1 MLAFL
6 LAVALAQAPVTGIV
20 KDPSGAAVPG
30 ASVTIRTDS
39 GPAAQTVTGPDGRFT
54 FDRIPDGRA
63 TLVVLAGGFAQKEQ
77 PLERGSME
85 VVLSPASLF
94 EEVTV
99 TPTRSEQR
107 LGDTPASVT
116 VVDSQ
121 QIEQSAAIVADDVLR
136 SVPTFSLFRRT
147 SSVAAHPTAQ
157 GVSLRGIGPS
167 GVSRTLVMIDDVPF
181 NDPFGGW
188 VYWTRVPLGAV
199 DRIEMVDGSTSSL
212 YGNYAM
218 GGVIN
223 IVTSRAARRTAELS
237 AQYGNRGTPKF
248 DFFGSDV
255 WRNFGFAVEGGFLDT
270 DGYPQVAAPERGP
283 IDTNVKVEARNFNAK
298 VDYNPT
304 SNVSTFVRVGYFR
317 EERDNAKKV
326 INSTAPQI
334 PEAND
339 TTWTTISGGARFILR
354 DSSSVQVRLFGDI
367 ETFRSNFLAV
377 PNLITR
383 ATARVT
389 LNQRVPTDGFGG
401 MVQWSR
407 AAGPKNFL
415 SAGVDWRWVDGD
427 SEEDAMDAV
436 LGTTP
441 VTHRVSGGSQRSYGA
456 FIQDVFNPIDRL
468 SLTMSLRVDD
478 WKNYD
483 GHNLETTVA
492 TGQPVPPGISN
503 GVPVGHQPDLPD
515 RKDTAVSPRGG
526 VMYRISDH
534 LSVWGSAS
542 GGFRAPTLNELYR
555 QFRVGALLVLANNQ
569 LGPENL
575 IGGEAGVNVIATEN
589 VTVRGTWYIN
599 GIENPVSN
607 VTIGTNTQQRQNLGR
622 TKVQGFQTDVEYRLA
637 TRWRVAGAYLFNDA
651 KVTDNPT
658 NLELVG
664 KYLAQ
669 VPQHRGAINFSYTDR
684 RFVNLAF
691 ALQMAGKQ
699 YDDDLNARGVP
710 ANGCAVQSQ
719 SCDNP
724 GLPGFTLLDVTASR
738 ALGRGVEVFF
748 GVQNLL
754 DEEFYVQTNPTT
766 IGAPRLVQG
775 GVRVRFTGR

>member
-1 MLAFL
+1 
-6 LAVALAQAPVTGIV
+6 
-20 KDPSGAAVPG
+20 
-30 ASVTIRTDS
+30 
-39 GPAAQTVTGPDGRFT
+39 
-54 FDRIPDGRA
+54 
-63 TLVVLAGGFAQKEQ
+63 
-77 PLERGSME
+77 
-85 VVLSPASLF
+85 
-94 EEVTV
+94 
-99 TPTRSEQR
+99 
-107 LGDTPASVT
+107 
-116 VVDSQ
+116 
-121 QIEQSAAIVADDVLR
+121 VADDILR
-136 SVPTFSLFRRT
+136 QVPTFSLFRRT

-167 GVSRTLVMIDDVPF
+167 GVSRTLVLIDDVPF

-223 IVTSRAARRTAELS
+223 IVTSRPSRRTAELS

-255 WRNFGFAVEGGFLDT
+255 WRNFGISVEGGIFDT
-270 DGYPQVAAPERGP
+270 DGYPQVAEPERGP
-283 IDTNVKVEARNFNAK
+283 IDTNVTVEFRNFNAK

-304 SNVSTFVRVGYFR
+304 SNISTFFRAGYFR

-326 INSTAPQI
+326 IFPNNQTI

-339 TTWTTISGGARFILR
+339 TSWTAVSGGVRMILP
-354 DSSSVQVRLFGDI
+354 DSSNLQARIFGDV

-377 PNLITR
+377 PDLIAR
-383 ATARVT
+383 DQARVT

-407 AAGPKNFL
+407 AVGTRNFL
-415 SAGVDWRWVDGD
+415 SAGIDWRWVDGD
-427 SEEDAMDAV
+427 SEEDAMNATSTAV
-436 LGTTP
+436 A
-441 VTHRVSGGSQRSYGA
+441 THRVSGGTQRSYGL
-456 FIQDVFNPIDRL
+456 FVQDVFTPTDRL
-468 SLTMSLRVDD
+468 SVTVSLRVDD

-483 GHNLETTVA
+483 GHNLETNVA
-492 TGQPVPPGISN
+492 TGQPVPPTTGPG
-503 GVPVGHQPDLPD
+503 GVPTGNQPNLPD

-526 VMYRISDH
+526 AMYRISDRV
-534 LSVWGSAS
+534 SVWGSVS

-569 LGPENL
+569 LGPEDL
-575 IGGEAGVNVIATEN
+575 VGGEAGVNLIATEN

-607 VTIGTNTQQRQNLGR
+607 VTISTAPPTQQRQNLGR
-622 TKVQGFQTDVEYRLA
+622 TKVQGFQTDLEYRLG

-651 KVTDNPT
+651 KVTENATNP
-658 NLELVG
+658 ELVG
-664 KYLAQ
+664 KYLPQ
-669 VPQHRGAINFSYTDR
+669 VPQHRGSIQFAYTDPR
-684 RFVNLAF
+684 YVNLALG
-691 ALQMAGKQ
+691 LQMAGKQ

-719 SCDNP
+719 SCVNP
-724 GLPGFTLLDVTASR
+724 GLPGFSLLDFTASR
-738 ALGRGVEVFF
+738 PLGRGVEVFF
-748 GVQNLL
+748 GVQNIL
-754 DEEFYVQTNPTT
+754 DEEVYVQTNPTT

-775 GVRVRFTGR
+775 GVRVRFAGR

>member
-6 LAVALAQAPVTGIV
+6 LALALAQAPLTGIV
-20 KDPSGAAVPG
+20 KDPTGAAVPG
-30 ASVTIRTDS
+30 ASVTIKTDA
-39 GPAAQTVTGPDGRFT
+39 GPSAQTVTGPDGRFT

-77 PLERGSME
+77 PLERGTME

-147 SSVAAHPTAQ
+147 SSVAAHPTTQ

-255 WRNFGFAVEGGFLDT
+255 WRNFGFAFEGGFLDT

-283 IDTNVKVEARNFNAK
+283 IDTNVKVEFRNFNGK

-304 SNVSTFVRVGYFR
+304 SNISTFVRVGYFR

-326 INSTAPQI
+326 IFPNNPTI

-339 TTWTTISGGARFILR
+339 TSWTAVSGGVRMILP
-354 DSSSVQVRLFGDI
+354 DSSSLQARVFGDV

-377 PNLITR
+377 PDLIKR
-383 ATARVT
+383 DRARVT
-389 LNQRVPTDGFGG
+389 LNQRVPTNGFGG

-407 AAGPKNFL
+407 ALGARNFL
-415 SAGVDWRWVDGD
+415 SVGTDWRWVDGD
-427 SEEDAMDAV
+427 SEEDAMNASSTAV
-436 LGTTP
+436 ER
-441 VTHRVSGGSQRSYGA
+441 HRVSGGTQRSYGA
-456 FIQDVFNPIDRL
+456 FIQDVFTPSDRL
-468 SLTMSLRVDD
+468 SVTLSLRVDD
-478 WKNYD
+478 WKSYN
-483 GHNLETTVA
+483 GHNLETDVA
-492 TGQPVPPGISN
+492 TGQPVPPGSN
-503 GVPVGHQPDLPD
+503 NGIPTGNRPDLPD
-515 RKDTAVSPRGG
+515 KKDTAVSPRGG
-526 VMYRISDH
+526 AMYRISDKV
-534 LSVWGSAS
+534 SVWGSIS

-555 QFRVGALLVLANNQ
+555 QFRVGALQVFANEQ

-575 IGGEAGVNVIATEN
+575 VGGEAGVNLLATEN

-607 VTIGTNTQQRQNLGR
+607 VTIATNIQQRQNLGR

-651 KVTDNPT
+651 KVTENP
-658 NLELVG
+658 NSPALVG
-664 KYLAQ
+664 KYLPQ
-669 VPQHRGAINFSYTDR
+669 VPQHRGSIQFAYTDP
-684 RFVNLAF
+684 RFVNLALG
-691 ALQMAGKQ
+691 LQMVGKQ

-724 GLPGFTLLDVTASR
+724 GLPGFTLLDFTASR

-775 GVRVRFTGR
+775 GVRVRFAGR

>member
-1 MLAFL
+1 MLALL
-6 LAVALAQAPVTGIV
+6 LALALAQAPLTGIV
-20 KDPSGAAVPG
+20 KDQTGAAVPG
-30 ASVTIRTDS
+30 ASVTIKTDA
-39 GPAAQTVTGPDGRFT
+39 GPSVQTVTGPDGRFT

-77 PLERGSME
+77 PLERGTME
-85 VVLSPASLF
+85 IVLLPASLF

-116 VVDSQ
+116 VLDSQ
-121 QIEQSAAIVADDVLR
+121 QIEQSAAVVADDVLR
-136 SVPTFSLFRRT
+136 QVPTFSLFRRT
-147 SSVAAHPTAQ
+147 SSIAAHPTAQ

-167 GVSRTLVMIDDVPF
+167 GVSRTLVLIDDVPF

-255 WRNFGFAVEGGFLDT
+255 WRNFGFAVEGGFFDT
-270 DGYPQVAAPERGP
+270 DGYPQVAEAERGP
-283 IDTNVKVEARNFNAK
+283 IDTDVTVEFRNFNTK

-304 SNVSTFVRVGYFR
+304 SNISTFVRVGYFR

-326 INSTAPQI
+326 IFPNNPTI

-339 TTWTTISGGARFILR
+339 TSWTAVSGGVRMILP
-354 DSSSVQVRLFGDI
+354 DSSSLQARVFGDV

-377 PNLITR
+377 PDLIAR
-383 ATARVT
+383 DQARVT
-389 LNQRVPTDGFGG
+389 LNQRVPTNGFGG

-407 AAGPKNFL
+407 ALGTRNFL
-415 SAGVDWRWVDGD
+415 SAGTDWRWVDGD
-427 SEEDAMDAV
+427 SEEDAMNATSTAV
-436 LGTTP
+436 A
-441 VTHRVSGGSQRSYGA
+441 THRVSGGTQRSYGV
-456 FIQDVFNPIDRL
+456 FVQDVFTPTDRL

-483 GHNLETTVA
+483 GHNLETNA
-492 TGQPVPPGISN
+492 FTGQPVPPGTNN
-503 GVPVGHQPDLPD
+503 GVPTGNQPNLPD

-526 VMYRISDH
+526 AMYRISDKV
-534 LSVWGSAS
+534 SVWGSVS

-575 IGGEAGVNVIATEN
+575 VGGEAGVNLIATEN

-607 VTIGTNTQQRQNLGR
+607 VTVGLNTQQRQNLGR
-622 TKVQGFQTDVEYRLA
+622 TKVQGFQTDLEYRLG

-651 KVTDNPT
+651 KVTENEANP
-658 NLELVG
+658 ELVG
-664 KYLAQ
+664 NYLPQ
-669 VPQHRGAINFSYTDR
+669 VPQHRGSIQFVYSDPRY
-684 RFVNLAF
+684 VNLALG
-691 ALQMAGKQ
+691 LQMVGKQ

-719 SCDNP
+719 TCANP
-724 GLPGFTLLDVTASR
+724 GLPGFSLLDFTASR

-766 IGAPRLVQG
+766 IGAPRLVNG
-775 GVRVRFTGR
+775 GVRVRFAGR

>member
-1 MLAFL
+1 MLAIL
-6 LAVALAQAPVTGIV
+6 LTLALAQAPLTGIV
-20 KDPSGAAVPG
+20 RDSTGGAVPG
-30 ASVTIRTDS
+30 ATVTIRTDA
-39 GPAAQTVTGPDGRFT
+39 GPSAQTVTGPDGRFT
-54 FDRIPDGRA
+54 FDRVPEGRA

-77 PLERGSME
+77 PLEPGTME

-99 TPTRSEQR
+99 TPSRTEQR

-116 VVDSQ
+116 VLDKQ
-121 QIEQSAAIVADDVLR
+121 QIEQSAAVVADDVLR
-136 SVPTFSLFRRT
+136 QVPTFSLFRRT
-147 SSVAAHPTAQ
+147 SSLAAHPTAQ

-167 GVSRTLVMIDDVPF
+167 GVSRTLVLIDDVPF

-223 IVTSRAARRTAELS
+223 IVTSRPARRTAEFG

-255 WRNFGFAVEGGFLDT
+255 WRNFGFAVEGGFFDT
-270 DGYPQVAAPERGP
+270 DGYPQVAEPERGD
-283 IDTNVKVEARNFNAK
+283 IDTNVTVEFRNFNGK

-304 SNVSTFVRVGYFR
+304 SNVSTFVRVGYFS

-326 INSTAPQI
+326 TVAGAPQI

-339 TTWTTISGGARFILR
+339 TKWTSVSGGARFILP
-354 DSSSVQVRLFGDI
+354 DSSSLQVRMFGDV
-367 ETFRSNFLAV
+367 ETFQSNFLAV

-383 ATARVT
+383 AIARVT

-407 AAGPKNFL
+407 AVGTRNFL

-427 SEEDAMDAV
+427 SEEDVMDMIT
-436 LGTTP
+436 GTTV
-441 VTHRVSGGSQRSYGA
+441 VTHRISGGTQRSYGA
-456 FIQDVFNPIDRL
+456 FVQDVFTPFDRL
-468 SLTMSLRVDD
+468 SVTLSLRVDD

-483 GHNLETTVA
+483 GHNLETSA
-492 TGQPVPPGISN
+492 STGLPTA
-503 GVPVGHQPDLPD
+503 GHRPNLDD
-515 RKDTAVSPRGG
+515 KKDTVVSPRGG
-526 VMYRISDH
+526 AMYRISDRV
-534 LSVWGSAS
+534 SVWGSVS

-575 IGGEAGVNVIATEN
+575 VGGEAGVNVVATEN
-589 VTVRGTWYIN
+589 VTIRGTWYAN

-607 VTIGTNTQQRQNLGR
+607 VTIATNTQQRQNLGR
-622 TKVQGFQTDVEYRLA
+622 TKVQGFQTDLEYRVG

-651 KVTDNPT
+651 KVTENPT
-658 NLELVG
+658 TPELVG
-664 KYLAQ
+664 KYLPQ
-669 VPQHRGAINFSYTDR
+669 VPQHRGSIQFAYTDPR
-684 RFVNLAF
+684 YVNLA
-691 ALQMAGKQ
+691 LGIQMVGKQ

-710 ANGCAVQSQ
+710 SNGCAVQSQ

-724 GLPGFTLLDVTASR
+724 GLPGFSLLDFTASR
-738 ALGRGVEVFF
+738 SLGRGVDVFF
-748 GVQNLL
+748 GVQNIL

-775 GVRVRFTGR
+775 GVRVRFAGR

>member
-6 LAVALAQAPVTGIV
+6 LALALAQAPLTGIV
-20 KDPSGAAVPG
+20 KDPTGAAVPG
-30 ASVTIRTDS
+30 ASVTIKTDA
-39 GPAAQTVTGPDGRFT
+39 GPSAQTVTGPDGRFT

-116 VVDSQ
+116 VLDSQ
-121 QIEQSAAIVADDVLR
+121 QIQQSAAVVADDVLR
-136 SVPTFSLFRRT
+136 QVPTFSLFRRT

-167 GVSRTLVMIDDVPF
+167 GVSRTLVLIDDVPF

-255 WRNFGFAVEGGFLDT
+255 WRNFGIAVEGGFFDT
-270 DGYPQVAAPERGP
+270 DGYLQVAEPERGP
-283 IDTNVKVEARNFNAK
+283 IDTNVTVEFRNFNTK

-304 SNVSTFVRVGYFR
+304 SNISTFVRVGYFR
-317 EERDNAKKV
+317 EERDNAKQV
-326 INSTAPQI
+326 IFPNNPTI

-339 TTWTTISGGARFILR
+339 TSWTAVSGGVRMILP
-354 DSSSVQVRLFGDI
+354 DSSSLQARVFGDV

-377 PNLITR
+377 PDLIR
-383 ATARVT
+383 RDQARVT
-389 LNQRVPTDGFGG
+389 LNQRVPTNGFGG

-407 AAGPKNFL
+407 ALGTRNFL
-415 SAGVDWRWVDGD
+415 SAGTDWRWVDGD
-427 SEEDAMDAV
+427 SEEDAMNATSTAV
-436 LGTTP
+436 ATN
-441 VTHRVSGGSQRSYGA
+441 RISGGTQRSYGA
-456 FIQDVFNPIDRL
+456 FIQDVFTPTDRL
-468 SLTMSLRVDD
+468 SLTVSLRVDD

-483 GHNLETTVA
+483 GHNLETNAV
-492 TGQPVPPGISN
+492 TGQPVPPGNNN
-503 GVPVGHQPDLPD
+503 GVPTGNQPDLPD
-515 RKDTAVSPRGG
+515 RKDTAFSPRGG
-526 VMYRISDH
+526 AMYRISDKV
-534 LSVWGSAS
+534 SVWGSVS

-575 IGGEAGVNVIATEN
+575 VGGEAGVNLIATEN
-589 VTVRGTWYIN
+589 VTVRGTWYMN

-607 VTIGTNTQQRQNLGR
+607 VTIALNTQQRQNLGR
-622 TKVQGFQTDVEYRLA
+622 TKVQGFQTDLEYRLG

-651 KVTDNPT
+651 KVTENPT
-658 NLELVG
+658 NPELVG
-664 KYLAQ
+664 KYLPQ
-669 VPQHRGAINFSYTDR
+669 VPQHRGSIQFAYTDP
-684 RFVNLAF
+684 RFVNLALG
-691 ALQMAGKQ
+691 LQMVGKQ

-719 SCDNP
+719 LCDNP
-724 GLPGFTLLDVTASR
+724 GLPGFSLLDFTASR
-738 ALGRGVEVFF
+738 ALGRGVDVFF
-748 GVQNLL
+748 GVQNIF

-775 GVRVRFTGR
+775 GVRVRFAGR

>member
-6 LAVALAQAPVTGIV
+6 LALALAQAPLTGIV

-30 ASVTIRTDS
+30 ASVTIKTDAGS
-39 GPAAQTVTGPDGRFT
+39 SVQTVTGPDGRFT
-54 FDRIPDGRA
+54 FDRIPSGRA

-77 PLERGSME
+77 PLESGNME
-85 VVLSPASLF
+85 VVLSPAKLF

-99 TPTRSEQR
+99 TPTRSAQR

-116 VVDSQ
+116 VVDSH
-121 QIEQSAAIVADDVLR
+121 QIEQSAAVVADDVLR
-136 SVPTFSLFRRT
+136 QVPTFSLFRRT
-147 SSVAAHPTAQ
+147 SSVAAHPTTQ

-255 WRNFGFAVEGGFLDT
+255 WRNFGIAVEGGFFDT
-270 DGYPQVAAPERGP
+270 DGYAQVAEPERGP
-283 IDTNVKVEARNFNAK
+283 IDTKATVEFRNFNTK

-304 SNVSTFVRVGYFR
+304 SNISTFFRVGYFR

-326 INSTAPQI
+326 IFPNNPTI

-339 TTWTTISGGARFILR
+339 TSWTAVSGGVRMILP
-354 DSSSVQVRLFGDI
+354 DSSSLQARVFGDV

-377 PNLITR
+377 PDLIKR
-383 ATARVT
+383 DQARVT
-389 LNQRVPTDGFGG
+389 LNQRVPTNGFGG

-407 AAGPKNFL
+407 ALGTRNFL
-415 SAGVDWRWVDGD
+415 SAGTDWRWVDGD
-427 SEEDAMDAV
+427 SEEDAMNLTSTAV
-436 LGTTP
+436 A
-441 VTHRVSGGSQRSYGA
+441 THRVSGGTQRSYGV
-456 FIQDVFNPIDRL
+456 FIQDVFTPTDRL

-483 GHNLETTVA
+483 GHNLETNVT
-492 TGQPVPPGISN
+492 TGQPVPPGTSN
-503 GVPVGHQPDLPD
+503 GVPTGNQPNLPD

-526 VMYRISDH
+526 AMYRISEKV
-534 LSVWGSAS
+534 SVWGSVS

-575 IGGEAGVNVIATEN
+575 VGGEAGVNLIATEN

-607 VTIGTNTQQRQNLGR
+607 VTIGLNTQQRQNLGR
-622 TKVQGFQTDVEYRLA
+622 TKVQGFQTDLEYRLG

-658 NLELVG
+658 NPELVG
-664 KYLAQ
+664 KYLPQ
-669 VPQHRGAINFSYTDR
+669 VPQHRGSIQFVYTDP
-684 RFVNLAF
+684 RFVNLALG
-691 ALQMAGKQ
+691 LQMAGKQ

-724 GLPGFTLLDVTASR
+724 GLPGFTLLDFTASR

-775 GVRVRFTGR
+775 GVRVRFAGR

>member
-6 LAVALAQAPVTGIV
+6 LTLALAQAPLTGTV
-20 KDPSGAAVPG
+20 RDSTGGAVPG
-30 ASVTIRTDS
+30 ATVTIRTDA
-39 GPAAQTVTGPDGRFT
+39 GPSAQTVTGPDGRFT
-54 FDRIPDGRA
+54 FDRVPEGRA

-77 PLERGSME
+77 PLERGTMD

-99 TPTRSEQR
+99 TPSRTEQR

-116 VVDSQ
+116 VLDKQ
-121 QIEQSAAIVADDVLR
+121 QIEQSAAVVADDVLR
-136 SVPTFSLFRRT
+136 QLPTFSLFRRT
-147 SSVAAHPTAQ
+147 SSLAAHPTAQ

-167 GVSRTLVMIDDVPF
+167 GVSRTLVLIDDVPF

-223 IVTSRAARRTAELS
+223 IVTSRPSRRTAELG

-255 WRNFGFAVEGGFLDT
+255 WRNFGFAVEGSFFDT
-270 DGYPQVAAPERGP
+270 DGYLQVAEPERGP
-283 IDTNVKVEARNFNAK
+283 IDTNVTVEFRNFNTK

-304 SNVSTFVRVGYFR
+304 SNISTFVRVGYFR

-326 INSTAPQI
+326 IFPNNPTI

-339 TTWTTISGGARFILR
+339 TSWTAVSGGVRMILP
-354 DSSSVQVRLFGDI
+354 DSSSLQARIFGDV

-377 PNLITR
+377 PDLITR
-383 ATARVT
+383 AQARVT
-389 LNQRVPTDGFGG
+389 LNQRVPTNGFGG

-407 AAGPKNFL
+407 AVGTRNFL

-427 SEEDAMDAV
+427 SEEDAMNATSTAV
-436 LGTTP
+436 A
-441 VTHRVSGGSQRSYGA
+441 THRVSGGTQRSYGA
-456 FIQDVFNPIDRL
+456 FIQDVFTPTDRL
-468 SLTMSLRVDD
+468 SVTMSLRVDD
-478 WKNYD
+478 WKNYN

-492 TGQPVPPGISN
+492 TGQPVPPSTGPG
-503 GVPVGHQPDLPD
+503 GVPIGNQPNLPD
-515 RKDTAVSPRGG
+515 RKDTAFSPRGG
-526 VMYRISDH
+526 AMYRISDRV
-534 LSVWGSAS
+534 SVWGSVS

-569 LGPENL
+569 LGPEDL
-575 IGGEAGVNVIATEN
+575 VGGEAGVNLIATEN

-607 VTIGTNTQQRQNLGR
+607 VTIATNTQQRQNLGR
-622 TKVQGFQTDVEYRLA
+622 TKVQGFQTDLEYRLG

-651 KVTDNPT
+651 KVTENPT

-669 VPQHRGAINFSYTDR
+669 VPQHRGSIQFAYTDPR
-684 RFVNLAF
+684 YVNLALG
-691 ALQMAGKQ
+691 LQMAGKQ

-710 ANGCAVQSQ
+710 ANGCAVQSP
-719 SCDNP
+719 SCENP
-724 GLPGFTLLDVTASR
+724 GLPGFSLLDFTASR
-738 ALGRGVEVFF
+738 ALGRGVDVFF
-748 GVQNLL
+748 GVQNIL

-775 GVRVRFTGR
+775 GVRVRFAGR

>member
-6 LAVALAQAPVTGIV
+6 LTLALAQAPLTGIV
-20 KDPSGAAVPG
+20 RDSSGGAVPG
-30 ASVTIRTDS
+30 ATVTIRTDA
-39 GPAAQTVTGPDGRFT
+39 GTTVQTVTGPDGRFT
-54 FDRIPDGRA
+54 FDRVPEGRA

-77 PLERGSME
+77 PLEPGTME
-85 VVLSPASLF
+85 IVLSPASLF

-99 TPTRSEQR
+99 TPSRTEQR
-107 LGDTPASVT
+107 LGDTPASVS
-116 VVDSQ
+116 VLDSR
-121 QIEQSAAIVADDVLR
+121 QIEQSAAVVADDVLR
-136 SVPTFSLFRRT
+136 QLPTFSLFRRT

-167 GVSRTLVMIDDVPF
+167 GVSRTLVLIDDVPF

-223 IVTSRAARRTAELS
+223 IVTSRPSRRTAELS

-255 WRNFGFAVEGGFLDT
+255 WRNFGFAIEGGFFDT
-270 DGYPQVAAPERGP
+270 DGYPQVAEAERGP
-283 IDTNVKVEARNFNAK
+283 IDTNVTVEFRNFNAK

-304 SNVSTFVRVGYFR
+304 NNISTFVRVGYFR

-326 INSTAPQI
+326 IFPNNPTI

-339 TTWTTISGGARFILR
+339 TSWTAVSGGLRMILP
-354 DSSSVQVRLFGDI
+354 DSSSLQARLFGDI

-377 PNLITR
+377 PDLITR
-383 ATARVT
+383 AQARVT
-389 LNQRVPTDGFGG
+389 LNQRVPTNGFGG

-407 AAGPKNFL
+407 AVGTRNFL

-427 SEEDAMDAV
+427 SEEDAMNATSTAV
-436 LGTTP
+436 ATQ
-441 VTHRVSGGSQRSYGA
+441 RISGGTQRSYGA
-456 FIQDVFNPIDRL
+456 FIQDVFTPTDRL
-468 SLTMSLRVDD
+468 SLTASLRVDD

-483 GHNLETTVA
+483 GHNLETNAA
-492 TGQPVPPGISN
+492 TGQPVPPGTNN
-503 GVPVGHQPDLPD
+503 GVPTGNQPNLPD
-515 RKDTAVSPRGG
+515 RADTAFSPRGG
-526 VMYRISDH
+526 AMYRVSDRV
-534 LSVWGSAS
+534 SVWGSVS

-575 IGGEAGVNVIATEN
+575 VGGEAGVNLVATEN

-607 VTIGTNTQQRQNLGR
+607 VTIGVNTQQRQNLGR
-622 TKVQGFQTDVEYRLA
+622 TKVQGFQTDLEYRLG

-651 KVTDNPT
+651 KVTENDT
-658 NLELVG
+658 NSELVG
-664 KYLAQ
+664 KYLPQ
-669 VPQHRGAINFSYTDR
+669 VPQHRGSMQFVYTDP

-691 ALQMAGKQ
+691 NLQMVGKQ

-719 SCDNP
+719 SCDDP
-724 GLPGFTLLDVTASR
+724 GLPGFSLLDFSASR
-738 ALGRGVEVFF
+738 SLGRGVDVFF
-748 GVQNLL
+748 GVQNIL

-775 GVRVRFTGR
+775 GIRVRFAGR

>member
-6 LAVALAQAPVTGIV
+6 LSLALAQAPLSGVV
-20 KDPSGAAVPG
+20 RDSSGAAVPG
-30 ASVTIRTDS
+30 ATVTIRSDS
-39 GPAAQTVTGPDGRFT
+39 GTVQTVTGPDGRFT
-54 FDRIPDGRA
+54 FDRVPVGRA

-77 PLERGSME
+77 PLEPGTME
-85 VVLSPASLF
+85 IMLSPASLF

-99 TPTRSEQR
+99 TPSRTEQR

-116 VVDSQ
+116 VLDSK
-121 QIEQSAAIVADDVLR
+121 QIEQSAAVVADDLLR
-136 SVPTFSLFRRT
+136 QVPTFSLFRRT
-147 SSVAAHPTAQ
+147 SSMAAHPTAQ

-167 GVSRTLVMIDDVPF
+167 GVSRTLVLIDDVPF

-223 IVTSRAARRTAELS
+223 IVTSRPARRTAELS
-237 AQYGNRGTPKF
+237 AQYGNRSSPKF

-255 WRNFGFAVEGGFLDT
+255 WRNFGFALEGSFFDT
-270 DGYPQVAAPERGP
+270 DGYLQVAEPERGP
-283 IDTNVKVEARNFNAK
+283 VDTNVKVEFRNFNTK

-304 SNVSTFVRVGYFR
+304 SNVSTFVRVGYFS

-326 INSTAPQI
+326 TVAGAPQI

-339 TTWTTISGGARFILR
+339 TKWTSVSGGVRMILA
-354 DSSSVQVRLFGDI
+354 DSSSLQARVFGDV

-377 PNLITR
+377 PNLIPR
-383 ATARVT
+383 DIARVT
-389 LNQRVPTDGFGG
+389 LNQRVPTNGFGG

-407 AAGPKNFL
+407 AVGTKNFL

-427 SEEDAMDAV
+427 SEEDAMDQV
-436 LGTTP
+436 TGTNV
-441 VTHRVSGGSQRSYGA
+441 VTHRVSGGTQRSYGA
-456 FIQDVFNPIDRL
+456 FVQDVFTPSDRL

-478 WKNYD
+478 WKNYN
-483 GHNLETTVA
+483 GHNLETLVA
-492 TGQPVPPGISN
+492 TGQPVPPTTGPG
-503 GVPVGHQPDLPD
+503 GVPIGNRPELPD
-515 RKDTAVSPRGG
+515 KKDTVVSPRGG
-526 VMYRISDH
+526 AMFRVTDRV
-534 LSVWGSAS
+534 SVWGSVS
-542 GGFRAPTLNELYR
+542 SGFRSPTLNELYR

-575 IGGEAGVNVIATEN
+575 VGGEAGVNLVATEN
-589 VTVRGTWYIN
+589 VTVRGTWYVN

-607 VTIGTNTQQRQNLGR
+607 VTIATNTQQRQNLGR
-622 TKVQGFQTDVEYRLA
+622 TKVQGFQTDLEYRLG

-651 KVTDNPT
+651 KVTENPST
-658 NLELVG
+658 PELVG

-669 VPQHRGAINFSYTDR
+669 VPQHRGSMQFAYSDPRY
-684 RFVNLAF
+684 VNLALG
-691 ALQMAGKQ
+691 LQMVGKQ

-710 ANGCAVQSQ
+710 SNGCAVQSQ
-719 SCDNP
+719 SCANP
-724 GLPGFTLLDVTASR
+724 GLPGFTLLDFTASR
-738 ALGRGVEVFF
+738 SLGRGVDVFF

-766 IGAPRLVQG
+766 IGAPRQVQG
-775 GVRVRFTGR
+775 GIRVRFAGR

>member
-6 LAVALAQAPVTGIV
+6 LALTLAQAPLTGIV
-20 KDPSGAAVPG
+20 KDPTGLAVPG
-30 ASVTIRTDS
+30 ASVTIKTDTGS
-39 GPAAQTVTGPDGRFT
+39 SVQTVTGPDGRFT
-54 FDRIPDGRA
+54 FDRVPEGRA

-77 PLERGSME
+77 PLEPGTME
-85 VVLSPASLF
+85 IVLSPASLF

-99 TPTRSEQR
+99 TPSRTEQR

-116 VVDSQ
+116 VLDSR
-121 QIEQSAAIVADDVLR
+121 QIEQSAAVVADDVLR
-136 SVPTFSLFRRT
+136 QLPTFSLFRRT

-167 GVSRTLVMIDDVPF
+167 GVSRTLVLIDDVPF

-223 IVTSRAARRTAELS
+223 IVTSRPSRRTAELS

-255 WRNFGFAVEGGFLDT
+255 WRNLGIAVEGSFFDT
-270 DGYPQVAAPERGP
+270 DGYPQVAEPERGP
-283 IDTNVKVEARNFNAK
+283 IDTNVTVEFRNFNTK
-298 VDYNPT
+298 VDYSPT
-304 SNVSTFVRVGYFR
+304 SNISTFFRVGYFR

-326 INSTAPQI
+326 IFPNNPTI

-339 TTWTTISGGARFILR
+339 TSWTAVSGGVRMILP
-354 DSSSVQVRLFGDI
+354 DSSSLQARVFGDV

-377 PNLITR
+377 PDLIAR
-383 ATARVT
+383 DQARVT
-389 LNQRVPTDGFGG
+389 LNQRVPTNGFGG

-407 AAGPKNFL
+407 AVGTRNFL

-427 SEEDAMDAV
+427 SEEDAMNATSTAV
-436 LGTTP
+436 L
-441 VTHRVSGGSQRSYGA
+441 THRVSGGTQRSYGV
-456 FIQDVFNPIDRL
+456 FIQDVFTPTDRL

-492 TGQPVPPGISN
+492 TGNPVPPGTGPG
-503 GVPVGHQPDLPD
+503 GVPIGNQPNLPD
-515 RKDTAVSPRGG
+515 RKDTAISPRGG
-526 VMYRISDH
+526 ATYRISDR

-555 QFRVGALLVLANNQ
+555 QFRVGARLVLANSQ
-569 LGPENL
+569 LGPESL
-575 IGGEAGVNVIATEN
+575 VGGEAGVNLIATEN

-622 TKVQGFQTDVEYRLA
+622 TKVQGFQTDLEYRLG
-637 TRWRVAGAYLFNDA
+637 TQWRVAGAYLFNDA
-651 KVTDNPT
+651 KVTEYAANPD
-658 NLELVG
+658 LVG
-664 KYLAQ
+664 KYLPQ
-669 VPQHRGAINFSYTDR
+669 VPQHRGSIQFAYTDP
-684 RFVNLAF
+684 RFVNLALN
-691 ALQMAGKQ
+691 LQMAGKQ
-699 YDDDLNARGVP
+699 YDDDLNAQGVP

-724 GLPGFTLLDVTASR
+724 GLPGFTVLDFTASR
-738 ALGRGVEVFF
+738 ALGGGVDVFF
-748 GVQNLL
+748 GVQNIL

-775 GVRVRFTGR
+775 GVRVRFAGR

>member
-6 LAVALAQAPVTGIV
+6 LALALAQAPLTGIV
-20 KDPSGAAVPG
+20 KDSSGAAVPG

-39 GPAAQTVTGPDGRFT
+39 GAAAQTVTGPDGRFT

-77 PLERGSME
+77 PLERGTVE

-94 EEVTV
+94 EEITV

-121 QIEQSAAIVADDVLR
+121 QIEQSAAVVADDVLR

-167 GVSRTLVMIDDVPF
+167 GVSRTLVLIDDVPF

-199 DRIEMVDGSTSSL
+199 DRIEVVDGSTSSL

-255 WRNFGFAVEGGFLDT
+255 WRNFGIAVEGGWFDT
-270 DGYPQVAAPERGP
+270 DGYPQVAEPERGP
-283 IDTNVKVEARNFNAK
+283 IDTNVTVEFRNFNTK

-304 SNVSTFVRVGYFR
+304 SNISTFFRVGYFR

-326 INSTAPQI
+326 IFPNNPTI

-339 TTWTTISGGARFILR
+339 TSWTAVSGGVRMILP
-354 DSSSVQVRLFGDI
+354 DSSSLQARVFGDV

-377 PNLITR
+377 PDLIAR
-383 ATARVT
+383 NQARVT
-389 LNQRVPTDGFGG
+389 LNQRVPTNGFGG

-407 AAGPKNFL
+407 AVGTRNFL

-427 SEEDAMDAV
+427 SEEDAMNPTSTAV
-436 LGTTP
+436 L
-441 VTHRVSGGSQRSYGA
+441 THRVSGGTQRSYGV
-456 FIQDVFNPIDRL
+456 FVQDVFTPTDRL

-492 TGQPVPPGISN
+492 TGNPVPPGTGPG
-503 GVPVGHQPDLPD
+503 GVPIGNQPNLPD
-515 RKDTAVSPRGG
+515 RKDTAISPRGG
-526 VMYRISDH
+526 AMYRISDKV
-534 LSVWGSAS
+534 SVWGSAS

-555 QFRVGALLVLANNQ
+555 QFRVGARLVLANNQ

-607 VTIGTNTQQRQNLGR
+607 VTIATNTQQRQNLGR
-622 TKVQGFQTDVEYRLA
+622 TKVQGFQTDLEYRLG

-651 KVTDNPT
+651 KVTEYAANSD
-658 NLELVG
+658 LVG
-664 KYLAQ
+664 KYLPQ
-669 VPQHRGAINFSYTDR
+669 VPQHRGSIQFVYTDP
-684 RFVNLAF
+684 RFVNLALN
-691 ALQMAGKQ
+691 LQMVGTQ
-699 YDDDLNARGVP
+699 YDDDLNAQGVP

-724 GLPGFTLLDVTASR
+724 GLPGFALLDFTASR

-748 GVQNLL
+748 GVQNIL

-775 GVRVRFTGR
+775 GVRVRFAAR

>member
-6 LAVALAQAPVTGIV
+6 LALALAQAPLSGIV
-20 KDPSGAAVPG
+20 RDSSGGAVPG
-30 ASVTIRTDS
+30 ATVTIRTDS
-39 GPAAQTVTGPDGRFT
+39 GTVQTVTGPDGRFT
-54 FDRIPDGRA
+54 FDRVPEGRA

-77 PLERGSME
+77 PLEPGTME
-85 VVLSPASLF
+85 IVLSPASLF

-99 TPTRSEQR
+99 TPSRTEQR
-107 LGDTPASVT
+107 LGDTPASVN
-116 VVDSQ
+116 VLDSR
-121 QIEQSAAIVADDVLR
+121 QIEQSAAVVADDVLR
-136 SVPTFSLFRRT
+136 QLPTFSLFRRT

-167 GVSRTLVMIDDVPF
+167 GVSRTLVLIDDVPF

-255 WRNFGFAVEGGFLDT
+255 WRNFGFAIEGGFFDT
-270 DGYPQVAAPERGP
+270 DGYPQVTEAERGP
-283 IDTNVKVEARNFNAK
+283 IDTNVTVEFRNFNTK

-304 SNVSTFVRVGYFR
+304 NNISTFFRVGYFR
-317 EERDNAKKV
+317 EERDNAKQV
-326 INSTAPQI
+326 IFPNNPTI

-339 TTWTTISGGARFILR
+339 TSWTAVSGGVRMILPDASSLQAR
-354 DSSSVQVRLFGDI
+354 VFGDV

-377 PNLITR
+377 PDLIKR
-383 ATARVT
+383 DQARVT
-389 LNQRVPTDGFGG
+389 LNQRVPTNGFGG

-407 AAGPKNFL
+407 ALGTRNFL
-415 SAGVDWRWVDGD
+415 SVGTDWRWVDGD
-427 SEEDAMDAV
+427 SEEDAMNATSTAV
-436 LGTTP
+436 A
-441 VTHRVSGGSQRSYGA
+441 THRISGGTQRSYGV
-456 FIQDVFNPIDRL
+456 FIQDVFTPNDRL

-483 GHNLETTVA
+483 GHNLETSAV
-492 TGQPVPPGISN
+492 TGQPVPPGTGPG
-503 GVPVGHQPDLPD
+503 GVPIGNQPDLPD
-515 RKDTAVSPRGG
+515 RSDTAFSPRGG
-526 VMYRISDH
+526 AMYRISDKV
-534 LSVWGSAS
+534 SVWGSVS

-575 IGGEAGVNVIATEN
+575 VGGEAGVNLVATEN

-622 TKVQGFQTDVEYRLA
+622 TKVQGFQTDVEYRLG

-651 KVTDNPT
+651 KVTENASNP
-658 NLELVG
+658 ELVG
-664 KYLAQ
+664 KYLPQ
-669 VPQHRGAINFSYTDR
+669 VPQHRGSIQFAYTEP
-684 RFVNLAF
+684 RFVNLALN
-691 ALQMAGKQ
+691 LQMMGKQ

-719 SCDNP
+719 SCVNP
-724 GLPGFTLLDVTASR
+724 GLPGFSLLDFTASR
-738 ALGRGVEVFF
+738 GLGRGVDLFF
-748 GVQNLL
+748 GVQNIL

-775 GVRVRFTGR
+775 GIRVRFAGR

>member
-6 LAVALAQAPVTGIV
+6 LALALAQAPLTGIV
-20 KDPSGAAVPG
+20 KDPTGAAVPG
-30 ASVTIRTDS
+30 ASVTIKTDA
-39 GPAAQTVTGPDGRFT
+39 GPSVQTVTGPDGRFT

-77 PLERGSME
+77 PLERGTME

-116 VVDSQ
+116 VLDSQ
-121 QIEQSAAIVADDVLR
+121 QIEQSAAVVADDVLR
-136 SVPTFSLFRRT
+136 QVPTFSLFRRT
-147 SSVAAHPTAQ
+147 SSIAAHPTAQ

-167 GVSRTLVMIDDVPF
+167 GVSRTLVLIDDVPF

-255 WRNFGFAVEGGFLDT
+255 WRNFGIAVEGSFFDT

-283 IDTNVKVEARNFNAK
+283 IDTNVMVEFRNVNTK

-304 SNVSTFVRVGYFR
+304 SNISTFFRVGYFR

-326 INSTAPQI
+326 IFPNNPTI

-339 TTWTTISGGARFILR
+339 TSWTAVSGGVRMILP
-354 DSSSVQVRLFGDI
+354 DSSSLQARVFGDV

-377 PNLITR
+377 PDLVKR
-383 ATARVT
+383 DQARVT
-389 LNQRVPTDGFGG
+389 LNQRVPTNGFGG

-407 AAGPKNFL
+407 ALGSRNFL
-415 SAGVDWRWVDGD
+415 SAGTDWRWVDGD
-427 SEEDAMDAV
+427 SEEDAMNATSTAV
-436 LGTTP
+436 ATQ
-441 VTHRVSGGSQRSYGA
+441 RVSGGTQRSYGA
-456 FIQDVFNPIDRL
+456 FIQDVFTPTDRL
-468 SLTMSLRVDD
+468 SLTVSLRVDD

-492 TGQPVPPGISN
+492 TGQPVPPGTNN
-503 GVPVGHQPDLPD
+503 GVPTGNQPNLPD
-515 RKDTAVSPRGG
+515 RQDTAVSPRGG
-526 VMYRISDH
+526 AMYRISDKV
-534 LSVWGSAS
+534 SVWGSVS

-569 LGPENL
+569 LGPEDL
-575 IGGEAGVNVIATEN
+575 VGGEAGVNLIATEN

-607 VTIGTNTQQRQNLGR
+607 VTIGVNTQQRQNLGR
-622 TKVQGFQTDVEYRLA
+622 TKVQGFQTDLEYRLG
-637 TRWRVAGAYLFNDA
+637 TLWRVAGAYLFNDA
-651 KVTDNPT
+651 KVTENPT
-658 NLELVG
+658 NPELVG
-664 KYLAQ
+664 KYLPQ
-669 VPQHRGAINFSYTDR
+669 VPQHRGSINFSYTNPR
-684 RFVNLAF
+684 YVNLALG
-691 ALQMAGKQ
+691 LQMVGQQ

-719 SCDNP
+719 SCDDP
-724 GLPGFTLLDVTASR
+724 GLPGFTVLDFTASR
-738 ALGRGVEVFF
+738 ALGRGVDVFF

>member
-6 LAVALAQAPVTGIV
+6 LALALAQAPLTGIV
-20 KDPSGAAVPG
+20 KDPTGAAVPG
-30 ASVTIRTDS
+30 ASVTIKTDA
-39 GPAAQTVTGPDGRFT
+39 GPSVQTVTGPDGRFT

-77 PLERGSME
+77 PLERGTME

-116 VVDSQ
+116 VLDSQ
-121 QIEQSAAIVADDVLR
+121 QIKQSAAVVADDVLR
-136 SVPTFSLFRRT
+136 QVPTFSLFRRT
-147 SSVAAHPTAQ
+147 SSIAAHPTAQ

-167 GVSRTLVMIDDVPF
+167 GVSRTLVLIDDVPF

-255 WRNFGFAVEGGFLDT
+255 WRNFGIAVEGSFFDT

-283 IDTNVKVEARNFNAK
+283 IDTNVMVEFRNVNTK

-304 SNVSTFVRVGYFR
+304 SNISTFFRVGYFR

-326 INSTAPQI
+326 IFPNNPTI

-339 TTWTTISGGARFILR
+339 TSWTAVSGGVRMILP
-354 DSSSVQVRLFGDI
+354 DSSSLQARVFGDV

-377 PNLITR
+377 PDLVKR
-383 ATARVT
+383 DQARVT
-389 LNQRVPTDGFGG
+389 LNQRVPTNGFGG

-407 AAGPKNFL
+407 ALGSRNFL
-415 SAGVDWRWVDGD
+415 SAGTDWRWVDGD
-427 SEEDAMDAV
+427 SEEDAMNATSTAV
-436 LGTTP
+436 ATQ
-441 VTHRVSGGSQRSYGA
+441 RVSGGTQRSYGA
-456 FIQDVFNPIDRL
+456 FIQDVFTPTDRL
-468 SLTMSLRVDD
+468 SLTVSLRVDD

-483 GHNLETTVA
+483 GHNLETNVA
-492 TGQPVPPGISN
+492 TGQPVPPGTNN
-503 GVPVGHQPDLPD
+503 GVPTGNQPNLPD
-515 RKDTAVSPRGG
+515 RQDTAVSPRGG
-526 VMYRISDH
+526 AMYRISDKV
-534 LSVWGSAS
+534 SVWGSVS

-569 LGPENL
+569 LGPEDL
-575 IGGEAGVNVIATEN
+575 VGGEAGVNLIATEN

-607 VTIGTNTQQRQNLGR
+607 VTIGVNTQQRQNLGR
-622 TKVQGFQTDVEYRLA
+622 TKVQGFQTDLEYRLG
-637 TRWRVAGAYLFNDA
+637 TLWRVAGAYLFNDA
-651 KVTDNPT
+651 KVTENPT
-658 NLELVG
+658 NPELVG
-664 KYLAQ
+664 KYLPQ
-669 VPQHRGAINFSYTDR
+669 VPQHRGSINFSYTNPR
-684 RFVNLAF
+684 YVNLALG
-691 ALQMAGKQ
+691 LQMVGQQ

-719 SCDNP
+719 SCDDP
-724 GLPGFTLLDVTASR
+724 GLPGFTVLDFTASR
-738 ALGRGVEVFF
+738 ALGRGVDVFF